1 MAQGWRIIRKEDAE
15 VRTGEGVEI
24 IVAVSKEMVGSSVLW
39 FGSFSTDPGV
49 KVPQHYHTADTGAYL
64 VSGRAAF
71 EIDGER
77 VEMSPGEYLYV
88 PKGVVHTEETVG
100 DETAFGVYARDEA
113 GGETV
118 YLDGDA

>member
-1 MAQGWRIIRKEDAE
+1 MEHVSRVIRKEDAE
-15 VRTGEGVEI
+15 LRTADGVEVV
-24 IVAVSKEMVGSSVLW
+24 VAISKETVGSPTLW
-39 FGSFSTDPGV
+39 FGSFATEPGV
-49 KVPQHYHTADTGAYL
+49 KVPPHYHTADTGAYV

-77 VEMSPGEYLYV
+77 HEVIAGEYLYV

-100 DETAFGVYARDEA
+100 NETAFGIFARDEA

-118 YLDGDA
+118 YLEQ